1 MKFCYNIDEKYA
13 NKFISFLALG
23 VLTSLEKKLI
33 SIDEAEGYI
42 FKPSLVNFLEEINA
56 TEELINIINLGC
68 ELEDIESLIPEKLQS
83 NIEDLLNKTLSVIKK
98 SDDFGRFVDK
108 EIKVLEK

>member
-1 MKFCYNIDEKYA
+1 MKLCYNIDDKYA

-23 VLTSLEKKLI
+23 VLTALEKKLI
-33 SIDEAEGYI
+33 SVDEAEGYI
-42 FKPSLVNFLEEINA
+42 FKPSLVTSLGEINA

-83 NIEDLLNKTLSVIKK
+83 NIEDLLNQTLSVIKQ
-98 SDDFGRFVDK
+98 SDDFGRLVDK
-108 EIKVLEK
+108 EIKVLAE